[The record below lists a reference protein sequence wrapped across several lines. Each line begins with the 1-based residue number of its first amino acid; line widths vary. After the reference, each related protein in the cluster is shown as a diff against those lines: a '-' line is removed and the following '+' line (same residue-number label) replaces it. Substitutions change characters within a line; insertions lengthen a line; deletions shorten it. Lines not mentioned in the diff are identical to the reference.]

1 MIPVQG
7 QVKTDLG
14 SLMDARGDLSLAEQ
28 LAAAE
33 DWWREAGVDC
43 LFDDEA
49 TDWLAK
55 LEADQAAPYS
65 PQGHAAPHAQ
75 ARRKEESAEP
85 PVATDGLPS
94 DLAAFAQWW
103 LTEPSLDPGGPTQ
116 RIAPRGAEAAELMI
130 LVPMPEAE
138 DRETLLSGPQGR
150 LVANMLRALDLDA
163 ERAYIASALPRHM
176 ALPDWAAL
184 AHAGLGTVLAEHAGL
199 VRPQRLLVLGREV
212 GPLLNAERPRSA
224 VWTGSI
230 EAGGKPIATLVS
242 YGPET
247 LLHTPRFRKNLWQH
261 LLDFTG
267 GNA

>member
-1 MIPVQG
+1 
-7 QVKTDLG
+7 
-14 SLMDARGDLSLAEQ
+14 MDARGDLSLAEQ

-33 DWWREAGVDC
+33 EWWREAGVDC
-43 LFDDEA
+43 LFADEP
-49 TDWLAK
+49 TDWLARP
-55 LEADQAAPYS
+55 EPAAPPPS
-65 PQGHAAPHAQ
+65 PAAAQAQ
-75 ARRKEESAEP
+75 ARRKEEPTEP
-85 PVATDGLPS
+85 PVATADLPA

-103 LTEPSLDPGGPTQ
+103 LTEPSLDTGGPTP
-116 RIAPRGAEAAELMI
+116 RIPPRGAAGVELMI

-150 LVANMLRALDLDA
+150 LVANMLRALGLDA

-184 AHAGLGTVLAEHAGL
+184 EQAGLGAVLAHHAAL
-199 VRPQRLLVLGREV
+199 VGPQRLLVLGRDIA
-212 GPLLNAERPRSA
+212 PLLGADKPRSA
-224 VWTGSI
+224 AWAGSI

-247 LLHTPRFRKNLWQH
+247 LLHTPRFRKTIWQH